1 MFWTKGLKARWYL
14 DEKTDEQLAAEAE
27 ERAVL
32 LGLLTAEQWRTVRAV
47 DGRATLLMI
56 AARQD
61 WQSVESYL
69 YFARHCMGGGIT
81 RAELVEAGQMLME
94 VTHAV

>member
-1 MFWTKGLKARWYL
+1 M

-69 YFARHCMGGGIT
+69 YFARHCMGG
-81 RAELVEAGQMLME
+81 E
-94 VTHAV
+94 